1 MMTIGRRE
9 KWKIKI
15 VIKENSKFF
24 FYQIVLRVCISV
36 RAAATKKKREGKKA
50 KKSLF
55 KSGQKVAKEKR
66 QTAALLK
73 SCVLI
78 KFAM

>member
-1 MMTIGRRE
+1 M
-9 KWKIKI
+9 
-15 VIKENSKFF
+15 ENKNCYQRKLQVF